1 MIVLAAGK
9 QVAVIVNYSGGHTIN
24 WPRVNEFQ

>member
-1 MIVLAAGK
+1 MIVFAARK
-9 QVAVIVNYSGGHTIN
+9 QVAVVVNYSGGYAIN